1 MLTINLSKPDS
12 PAAGIR
18 QRTRGQRQARGGRAA
33 EEQAPGRRGRQR
45 TREGKGAGSRTHQ
58 SPLSPAIDASCLG
71 VSRRNRGA
79 EEAIS
84 EAIIFYFF
92 FGITRA
98 IRGAEAGEIFFCSG
112 RSWTGYFTKDL
123 VKEDLIKFSRLRGCQ
138 GPGWPRP

>member
-79 EEAIS
+79 EAGS
-84 EAIIFYFF
+84 GRGDQRSDNFLFF
-92 FGITRA
+92 F
-98 IRGAEAGEIFFCSG
+98 
-112 RSWTGYFTKDL
+112 
-123 VKEDLIKFSRLRGCQ
+123 
-138 GPGWPRP
+138 